1 MGAVARYGVSG
12 WVHGFAGTAF
22 PWGTLAV
29 NLAGAFVLGFTLRVF
44 QASVAAPETRAF
56 LTVGLLGAFT
66 TFSTFTYEAVALIQD
81 GEWARASLYLGGSVV
96 VGVAAVV
103 AGIGLAAAL
112 LQARG

>member
-1 MGAVARYGVSG
+1 MARYGVSG

-29 NLAGAFVLGFTLRVF
+29 NVAGAFVLGFTLRVL
-44 QASVAAPETRAF
+44 QASIAPPEIRGF

-81 GEWARASLYLGGSVV
+81 GEWTRASLYLGGSVV
-96 VGVAAVV
+96 AGVAAVV
-103 AGIGLAAAL
+103 AGIGLAAVL
-112 LQARG
+112 FQARG